1 MNPWHSR
8 CVVILSYLLKNTLM
22 KLKTTFAL
30 AFCGFLLLPVELS
43 AQTNE
48 APYIIVADDLGN
60 LVKDAEGEYEN
71 MTQMTP
77 VAVGESMHY
86 TATIDVPSG
95 KFAVYARDSQGVNA
109 TFYRVASW
117 AVSDPIVANYPNP
130 LGIFPSGSGAAMSLP
145 VSGNYTF
152 DFFDRDE
159 ISEAYHQL
167 TPTLNGGEAYPSQI
181 YLISGNDKVT
191 VPEISSVPG
200 TYLVT
205 TPIPADFTIS
215 YEPRAYEIYEFGPES
230 AASASLENGVASRIG
245 YMENTSSAFHVGT
258 TVRNVT
264 SNCDILVS
272 LVPDNM
278 FIQVT
283 PPGMSGIE
291 DAGAEPVE
299 AEYYTL
305 AGISVGHGAPSEPGI
320 YVKRCGASVDK
331 VVVR

>member
-1 MNPWHSR
+1 MN
-8 CVVILSYLLKNTLM
+8 LKITLA
-22 KLKTTFAL
+22 F
-30 AFCGFLLLPVELS
+30 AFCGFLLLPAGLS
-43 AQTNE
+43 AQANE
-48 APYIIVADDLGN
+48 APYIIVADNLGN
-60 LVKDAEGEYEN
+60 LDKDADGNYKD
-71 MTQMTP
+71 MTQLTP
-77 VAVGESMHY
+77 VGVGESIHY

-95 KFAVYARDSQGVNA
+95 KFAVYARDSKGVNM

-117 AVSDPIVANYPNP
+117 AVSDPIVADYPNP
-130 LGIFPSGSGAAMSLP
+130 LGIFPSDDGAAMNLP
-145 VSGNYTF
+145 APGNYTF
-152 DFFDRDE
+152 DFFDRAE
-159 ISEAYHQL
+159 IGEAYHQI
-167 TPTLNGGEAYPSQI
+167 TATYNDGQVYPSQI

-264 SNCDILVS
+264 SNCDILIS